1 MVEYFWYKIEY
12 FGCKKMNILE
22 NVKEIMRKISI
33 NIQWIMYK
41 MIEAMEWLSRKY
53 SSIGSCVTL
62 VTRLFD
68 KTNST
73 ELISFVK

>member
-1 MVEYFWYKIEY
+1 
-12 FGCKKMNILE
+12 
-22 NVKEIMRKISI
+22 MRKISI

>member
-1 MVEYFWYKIEY
+1 
-12 FGCKKMNILE
+12 
-22 NVKEIMRKISI
+22 MRKISI

-41 MIEAMEWLSRKY
+41 MIEAMKWLSRKY
-53 SSIGSCVTL
+53 SSVGSCVTL

-68 KTNST
+68 KTNNT

>member
-1 MVEYFWYKIEY
+1 
-12 FGCKKMNILE
+12 MNILE
-22 NVKEIMRKISI
+22 NLKEIMRKISI

-41 MIEAMEWLSRKY
+41 MIEAMKWLSRKY
-53 SSIGSCVTL
+53 SSVGSCVTL

-68 KTNST
+68 KTNNT